1 MIAKILRQAFALA
14 ALASAALAPA
24 QPAAAPVRPPAPAE
38 VARQAPETVPVEAV
52 RPAMWA
58 VSDSDTTIYLLGTI
72 HLLPENY
79 VWRTPVIDQA
89 IASSDSLVIETIVDP
104 RNPQELILALHQIG
118 YSPGLPPIGNRVD
131 PAKRAHL
138 ETAIAKSGIP
148 RPVFDRMKTWTAA
161 FTLLGVQFREIGVEG
176 QHGVEETLRH
186 IFGAAGKP
194 IGQLETNLEQLA
206 YFDSLSEIAQRA
218 LLEGAIE
225 SAEEMGT
232 DFAGM
237 LKSWATGD
245 VEAIAETFN
254 HSLSASPELREV
266 LLERR
271 NAHWTRWIAKRLE
284 EPGIVLVAVGAG
296 HLAGPDS
303 VQAMLESGGYRV
315 RRVQ

>member
-1 MIAKILRQAFALA
+1 MITKILRRVLGLA
-14 ALASAALAPA
+14 ALASASFALA
-24 QPAAAPVRPPAPAE
+24 QPAVAPPPAPAE
-38 VARQAPETVPVEAV
+38 VARQAPQPVPVEAV

-58 VSDSDTTIYLLGTI
+58 VSDRETTIFLLGTI

-79 VWRTPVIDQA
+79 VWRTTVIDQA
-89 IASSDSLVIETIVDP
+89 IESAHSLVVETIIDP
-104 RNPQELILALHQIG
+104 ANPQELVLALHQIG
-118 YSPGLPPIGNRVD
+118 YAPGLPPIANRVD
-131 PAKRAHL
+131 PAKRDYL

-161 FTLLGVQFREIGVEG
+161 FTLLGVQFREIGVQG
-176 QHGVEETLRH
+176 QHGVEESLRQQ
-186 IFGAAGKP
+186 FNAAGKP
-194 IGQLETNLEQLA
+194 IGQLETNLEQLS
-206 YFDSLSEIAQRA
+206 YFDTLPEHAQRA

-225 SAEEMGT
+225 TSEEIGT

-254 HSLSASPELREV
+254 QSLAASPELREA

-271 NAHWTRWIAKRLE
+271 NANWTRWIVERLE
-284 EPGIVLVAVGAG
+284 QPGIVLLAVGAG
-296 HLAGPDS
+296 HLAGSDS
-303 VQAMLESGGYRV
+303 VQTMLEAKGYTV